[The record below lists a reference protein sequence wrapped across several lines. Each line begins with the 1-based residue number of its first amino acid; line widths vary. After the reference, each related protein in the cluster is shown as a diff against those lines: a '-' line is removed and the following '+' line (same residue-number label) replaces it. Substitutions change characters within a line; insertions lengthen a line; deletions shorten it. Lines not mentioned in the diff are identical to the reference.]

1 MPRKTRMKQGEKR
14 ESATRLLWKSVY
26 ALCVLLGL
34 VTITQLMSYLT
45 TSNSEDSWST
55 ILAQQSALTATARIN
70 QSITALID
78 LDTQGKPALSRGNRE
93 RQLKDLQNSLATLK
107 RSQKRT
113 EAKAA
118 ISTLTQTLEKMR
130 RSADWKA
137 GKPLDERMR
146 VWLINDA
153 SRIQYEI
160 TQAAQFETRKLVQAE
175 ESKQLTTVLLLIGS
189 AFAAVAGTFL
199 FARPMARK
207 LSAVYQE
214 HELAVSRVEV
224 QRAELQTQNIKLREQ
239 TALAEEQRRDLKELT
254 RLYKANANQFQSIFS
269 GLPVP
274 CFAMRPNGEVFEWNH
289 ACEKLFE
296 YAQAEAVARK
306 PWEQIFHGE
315 DAALIRRHFDRAAAG
330 YASTQEEAEIS
341 GPDGQR
347 LWITVQSIP
356 MMDMQ
361 GQVTG
366 VLTAMTDL
374 TERRKAELGLQE
386 SRNLIARMMESS
398 PQIAYVLNLASGSIS
413 YANGQLAKLLNISV
427 QELNERGTTLLELV
441 HPEDL
446 EDVRKHY
453 EEVRVG
459 TDQDIHTLEFRMA
472 RIDGTYRWVR
482 TKETV
487 FVRDNRGNVTQI
499 LGSAEDVTDKRA
511 DEERLRLLSVV
522 AAQSGSGVVIARP
535 DRSIIFANPAYEEMT
550 GFRADQLTGPNG
562 KLLTSLI
569 IPDQE
574 GWGDLNVALDK
585 QKAFY
590 GEFRMERS
598 NGNEF
603 WSDFSMTPVFNQENE
618 LTHWVAIQ
626 DDITSRRT
634 IMQQIVVS
642 RERLNVALQSSQS
655 AVFDWDLTQN
665 KLYLSFDFNT
675 LLGYDANPV
684 EDGESYWLNL
694 VHPVDKVGLERNL
707 KDHLKGN
714 TDIFRHEH
722 RLRTKAGTYEWFMI
736 TGEIIDSHDRSQPR
750 RFIGTFTNITD
761 RKHNEQ
767 RLAESEQRW
776 NFALEGSG
784 AGVWDWKIADG
795 TLFLS
800 RQWKN
805 ILGYAMDELP
815 DDFKVWETH
824 MHPEDRAAWF
834 SDLEAHLQGQT
845 DMLSTIVRMR
855 HRNGHYLWCH
865 DRGKVVARDFE
876 GRPLRMIGMVTDI
889 TEQKIAEQQV
899 IESEARFRSAIDALR
914 EGFILQESN
923 GNIRMSNPQA
933 ADMFDVE
940 LPVLLGQSLEGILA
954 NAVTEE
960 GLPFLPSEFPTVIAL
975 QEARGVH
982 NVIIGLQDAGQV
994 KWLEINAEPIF
1005 LPQAKKPY
1013 AAVALIMDVTDRRQ
1027 AEEFIMLQMSQLN
1040 ETQLALEA
1048 RSAELETANESLTR
1062 LASTDG
1068 LTGLMNHRRF
1078 QEELEKTLDS
1088 AQAKTVPVSVA
1099 LLDVDHFKQFNDTF
1113 GHLEGD
1119 EVLRSVAR
1127 ILSEAIGDRG
1137 TVARYGG
1144 EEFIVILPEANGVDA
1159 ISIMEEAREAIASY
1173 PWTHRQV
1180 TVSVGVETC
1189 ESRMCHDRIAFVN
1202 SADQALYASKNAG
1215 RNRVTHAKVLEEK
1228 AA

>member
-1 MPRKTRMKQGEKR
+1 MSRRTRAKKGEKR
-14 ESATRLLWKSVY
+14 DTATKLLWKSVY

-34 VTITQLMSYLT
+34 VTVAQLASYLT
-45 TSNSEDSWST
+45 TSNSKDTGSSV
-55 ILAQQSALTATARIN
+55 LSQQSALTATARIN
-70 QSITALID
+70 LSITALID
-78 LDTQGKPALSRGNRE
+78 LDTRGKSALTKAGRE
-93 RQLKDLQNSLATLK
+93 RHLADLQSSLAYLK
-107 RSQKRT
+107 RSQRRT

-118 ISTLTQTLEKMR
+118 ISTLSQTLEKLR
-130 RSADWKA
+130 RSPEWKSGA
-137 GKPLDERMR
+137 PLDERMR
-146 VWLINDA
+146 IWLINDA

-160 TQAAQFETRKLVQAE
+160 TQAAQYETKLLVQANE
-175 ESKQLTTVLLLIGS
+175 QEQLTTILLLMGS
-189 AFAAVAGTFL
+189 VVSAVSGTFL

-289 ACEKLFE
+289 ACEKLFQ

-306 PWEQIFHGE
+306 PWEQIFHGD

-330 YASTQEEAEIS
+330 FASTQEEAEIS
-341 GPDGQR
+341 GPDGQQ

-398 PQIAYVLNLASGSIS
+398 PQIAYVLNLATGSIS

-427 QELNERGTTLLELV
+427 QEMNERGTTLLELV

-446 EDVRKHY
+446 ELVRKHY
-453 EEVRVG
+453 DEVRVG
-459 TDQDIHTLEFRMA
+459 SDQDIHTIEFRMA
-472 RIDGTYRWVR
+472 RVDGTYRWVR

-487 FVRDNRGNVTQI
+487 FVRDARGNVTQI

-511 DEERLRLLSVV
+511 NEERLRLLSVV

-550 GFRADQLTGPNG
+550 GYKSDELTGPNG
-562 KLLTSLI
+562 KLLTSLF
-569 IPDQE
+569 IPEQE
-574 GWGDLNVALDK
+574 GWGDLNLALDK
-585 QKAFY
+585 QKSYY
-590 GEFRMERS
+590 GEFRMERKD
-598 NGNEF
+598 GEEF
-603 WSDFSMTPVFNQENE
+603 WSDFSMTPVYNQDNE

-655 AVFDWDLTQN
+655 AVFDWNLTTN

-675 LLGYDANPV
+675 LLGYDANLV
-684 EDGESYWLNL
+684 EDGEEYWLNL

-707 KDHLKGN
+707 KDHLKGSEEV
-714 TDIFRHEH
+714 FRHEH

-736 TGEIIDSHDRSQPR
+736 TGEIIESNDRSQPR
-750 RFIGTFTNITD
+750 RFIGTFTNISD

-784 AGVWDWKIADG
+784 AGVWDWKIADS

-834 SDLEAHLQGQT
+834 SDLEAHLQGNT
-845 DMLSTIVRMR
+845 EMLSTIVRMR

-889 TEQKIAEQQV
+889 TEQKVAEQQV

-914 EGFILQESN
+914 EGFMLQESN

-940 LPVLLGQSLEGILA
+940 LSDLLGDKLESILA
-954 NAVTEE
+954 QAVTEE

-975 QEARGVH
+975 KEARGVH
-982 NVIIGLQDAGQV
+982 NVIIGLNDGNQV
-994 KWLEINAEPIF
+994 KWLEVNAEPIF
-1005 LPQAKKPY
+1005 LPNAKTPY

-1048 RSAELETANESLTR
+1048 RSAELETANERLTK
-1062 LASTDG
+1062 LADTDG

-1078 QEELEKTLDS
+1078 QEELEKQLDS

-1127 ILSEAIGDRG
+1127 ILKEAIGNRG

-1144 EEFIVILPEANGVDA
+1144 EEFIVLLPDAKAVDA

-1173 PWTHRQV
+1173 NWTHRLI

-1189 ESRMCHDRIAFVN
+1189 TSASCHDRIAFVN

-1215 RNRVTHAKVLEEK
+1215 RNRVTHATVLEEK

>member
-1 MPRKTRMKQGEKR
+1 MSRRTRAKKGEKR
-14 ESATRLLWKSVY
+14 DTATKLLWKSVY

-34 VTITQLMSYLT
+34 VTVAQLASYLT
-45 TSNSEDSWST
+45 TSNSKDTGSSV
-55 ILAQQSALTATARIN
+55 LSQQSALTATARIN
-70 QSITALID
+70 LSITALID
-78 LDTQGKPALSRGNRE
+78 LDTRGKSALTKAGRE
-93 RQLKDLQNSLATLK
+93 RHLADLQSSLAYLK
-107 RSQKRT
+107 RSQRRT

-118 ISTLTQTLEKMR
+118 ISTLSQTLEKLR
-130 RSADWKA
+130 RSPEWKSGA
-137 GKPLDERMR
+137 PLDERMR
-146 VWLINDA
+146 IWLINDA

-160 TQAAQFETRKLVQAE
+160 TQAAQYETKLLVQANE
-175 ESKQLTTVLLLIGS
+175 QEQLTTILLLMGS
-189 AFAAVAGTFL
+189 VVSAVSGTFL

-289 ACEKLFE
+289 ACEKLFQ

-306 PWEQIFHGE
+306 PWEQIFHGD

-330 YASTQEEAEIS
+330 FASTQEEAEIS
-341 GPDGQR
+341 GPDGQQ

-398 PQIAYVLNLASGSIS
+398 PQIAYVLNLATGSIS

-427 QELNERGTTLLELV
+427 QEMNERGTTLLELV

-446 EDVRKHY
+446 ELVRKHY
-453 EEVRVG
+453 DEVRVG
-459 TDQDIHTLEFRMA
+459 SDQDIHTIEFRMA
-472 RIDGTYRWVR
+472 RVDGTYRWVR

-487 FVRDNRGNVTQI
+487 FVRDARGNVTQI

-511 DEERLRLLSVV
+511 NEERLRLLSVV

-550 GFRADQLTGPNG
+550 GYKSDELTGPNG
-562 KLLTSLI
+562 KLLTSLF
-569 IPDQE
+569 IPEQE
-574 GWGDLNVALDK
+574 GWGDLNLALDK
-585 QKAFY
+585 QKSYY
-590 GEFRMERS
+590 GEFRMERKD
-598 NGNEF
+598 GEEF
-603 WSDFSMTPVFNQENE
+603 WSDFSMTPVYNQDNE

-655 AVFDWDLTQN
+655 AVFDWNLTTN

-675 LLGYDANPV
+675 LLGYDANLV
-684 EDGESYWLNL
+684 EDGEEYWLNL

-707 KDHLKGN
+707 KDHLKGSEEV
-714 TDIFRHEH
+714 FRHEH

-736 TGEIIDSHDRSQPR
+736 TGEIIESNDRSQPR
-750 RFIGTFTNITD
+750 RFIGTFTNISD

-784 AGVWDWKIADG
+784 AGVWDWKIADS

-834 SDLEAHLQGQT
+834 SDLEAHLQGNT
-845 DMLSTIVRMR
+845 
-855 HRNGHYLWCH
+855 
-865 DRGKVVARDFE
+865 
-876 GRPLRMIGMVTDI
+876 
-889 TEQKIAEQQV
+889 
-899 IESEARFRSAIDALR
+899 
-914 EGFILQESN
+914 
-923 GNIRMSNPQA
+923 
-933 ADMFDVE
+933 
-940 LPVLLGQSLEGILA
+940 
-954 NAVTEE
+954 
-960 GLPFLPSEFPTVIAL
+960 
-975 QEARGVH
+975 
-982 NVIIGLQDAGQV
+982 
-994 KWLEINAEPIF
+994 
-1005 LPQAKKPY
+1005 
-1013 AAVALIMDVTDRRQ
+1013 
-1027 AEEFIMLQMSQLN
+1027 
-1040 ETQLALEA
+1040 
-1048 RSAELETANESLTR
+1048 
-1062 LASTDG
+1062 
-1068 LTGLMNHRRF
+1068 
-1078 QEELEKTLDS
+1078 
-1088 AQAKTVPVSVA
+1088 
-1099 LLDVDHFKQFNDTF
+1099 
-1113 GHLEGD
+1113 
-1119 EVLRSVAR
+1119 
-1127 ILSEAIGDRG
+1127 
-1137 TVARYGG
+1137 
-1144 EEFIVILPEANGVDA
+1144 
-1159 ISIMEEAREAIASY
+1159 
-1173 PWTHRQV
+1173 
-1180 TVSVGVETC
+1180 
-1189 ESRMCHDRIAFVN
+1189 
-1202 SADQALYASKNAG
+1202 
-1215 RNRVTHAKVLEEK
+1215 
-1228 AA
+1228 

>member
-1 MPRKTRMKQGEKR
+1 MSRRTRAKKGEKR
-14 ESATRLLWKSVY
+14 DTATKLLWKSVY

-34 VTITQLMSYLT
+34 VTVAQLASYLT
-45 TSNSEDSWST
+45 TSNSKDSGASV
-55 ILAQQSALTATARIN
+55 LSQQSALTATARIN
-70 QSITALID
+70 LSITALID
-78 LDTQGKPALSRGNRE
+78 LDTRGKSALTKAGRE
-93 RQLKDLQNSLATLK
+93 RHLADLQSSLAYLK
-107 RSQKRT
+107 RSQRRT

-118 ISTLTQTLEKMR
+118 ISTLSQTLEKLR
-130 RSADWKA
+130 RSPEWKSGA
-137 GKPLDERMR
+137 PLDERMR
-146 VWLINDA
+146 IWLINDA

-160 TQAAQFETRKLVQAE
+160 TQAAQYETKLLVQANE
-175 ESKQLTTVLLLIGS
+175 QEQLTTILLLMGS
-189 AFAAVAGTFL
+189 VVSAVSGTFL

-289 ACEKLFE
+289 ACEKLFQ

-306 PWEQIFHGE
+306 PWEQIFHGD

-330 YASTQEEAEIS
+330 FASTQEEAEIS
-341 GPDGQR
+341 GPDGQQ

-398 PQIAYVLNLASGSIS
+398 PQIAYVLNLATGSIS

-427 QELNERGTTLLELV
+427 QEMNERGTTLLELV

-446 EDVRKHY
+446 EVVRKHY
-453 EEVRVG
+453 DEVRVG
-459 TDQDIHTLEFRMA
+459 SDQDIHTIEFRMA
-472 RIDGTYRWVR
+472 RVDGTYRWVR

-487 FVRDNRGNVTQI
+487 FVRDARGNVTQI

-511 DEERLRLLSVV
+511 NEERLRLLSVV

-550 GFRADQLTGPNG
+550 GYKSDELTGPNG
-562 KLLTSLI
+562 KLLTSLF
-569 IPDQE
+569 IPEQE
-574 GWGDLNVALDK
+574 GWGDLNLALDK
-585 QKAFY
+585 QKSYY
-590 GEFRMERS
+590 GEFRMERKD
-598 NGNEF
+598 GEEF
-603 WSDFSMTPVFNQENE
+603 WSDFSMTPVYNQDNE

-655 AVFDWDLTQN
+655 AVFDWNLTTN

-675 LLGYDANPV
+675 LLGYDANLV
-684 EDGESYWLNL
+684 EDGEEYWLNL

-707 KDHLKGN
+707 KDHLKGSEEV
-714 TDIFRHEH
+714 FRHEH

-736 TGEIIDSHDRSQPR
+736 TGEIIESNDRSQPR
-750 RFIGTFTNITD
+750 RFIGTFTNISD

-784 AGVWDWKIADG
+784 AGVWDWKIADS

-834 SDLEAHLQGQT
+834 SDLEAHLQGNT
-845 DMLSTIVRMR
+845 EMLSTIVRMR

-889 TEQKIAEQQV
+889 TEQKVAEQQV

-914 EGFILQESN
+914 EGFMLQESN

-940 LPVLLGQSLEGILA
+940 LSDLLGDKLESILA
-954 NAVTEE
+954 QAVTEE

-975 QEARGVH
+975 KEARGVH
-982 NVIIGLQDAGQV
+982 NVIIGLNDGTQV
-994 KWLEINAEPIF
+994 KWLEVNAEPIF
-1005 LPQAKKPY
+1005 LPNAKTPY

-1048 RSAELETANESLTR
+1048 RSAELETANERLTK
-1062 LASTDG
+1062 LADTDG

-1078 QEELEKTLDS
+1078 QEELEKQLDS

-1127 ILSEAIGDRG
+1127 ILKEAIGNRG

-1144 EEFIVILPEANGVDA
+1144 EEFIVLLPDAKAVDA

-1173 PWTHRQV
+1173 NWTHRLI

-1189 ESRMCHDRIAFVN
+1189 TSASCHDRIAFVN

-1215 RNRVTHAKVLEEK
+1215 RNRVTHATVLEEK

>member
-1 MPRKTRMKQGEKR
+1 MSRRTRAKKGEKR
-14 ESATRLLWKSVY
+14 DTATKLLWKSVY

-34 VTITQLMSYLT
+34 VTVAQLASYLT
-45 TSNSEDSWST
+45 TSNSKDSGASV
-55 ILAQQSALTATARIN
+55 LSQQSALTATARIN
-70 QSITALID
+70 LSITALID
-78 LDTQGKPALSRGNRE
+78 LDTRGKSALTKAGRE
-93 RQLKDLQNSLATLK
+93 RHLADLQSSLAYLK
-107 RSQKRT
+107 RSQRRT

-118 ISTLTQTLEKMR
+118 ISTLTQTLEKLR
-130 RSADWKA
+130 RSPEWKSGA
-137 GKPLDERMR
+137 PLDERMR
-146 VWLINDA
+146 IWLINDA

-160 TQAAQFETRKLVQAE
+160 TQAAQYETKLLVQANE
-175 ESKQLTTVLLLIGS
+175 QEQLTTILLLMGS
-189 AFAAVAGTFL
+189 VISAVSGTFL

-289 ACEKLFE
+289 ACEKLFQ

-306 PWEQIFHGE
+306 PWEQIFHGD

-330 YASTQEEAEIS
+330 FASTQEEAEIS
-341 GPDGQR
+341 GPDGQQ

-398 PQIAYVLNLASGSIS
+398 PQIAYVLNLATGSIS

-427 QELNERGTTLLELV
+427 QEMNERGTTLLELV

-446 EDVRKHY
+446 EVVRKHY
-453 EEVRVG
+453 DEVRVG
-459 TDQDIHTLEFRMA
+459 SDQDIHTIEFRMA
-472 RIDGTYRWVR
+472 RVDGTYRWVR

-487 FVRDNRGNVTQI
+487 FVRDARGNVTQI

-511 DEERLRLLSVV
+511 NEERLRLLSVV

-550 GFRADQLTGPNG
+550 GYKSDELTGPNG
-562 KLLTSLI
+562 KLLTSLF
-569 IPDQE
+569 IPEQE
-574 GWGDLNVALDK
+574 GWGDLNLALDK
-585 QKAFY
+585 QKSYY
-590 GEFRMERS
+590 GEFRMERKD
-598 NGNEF
+598 GEEF
-603 WSDFSMTPVFNQENE
+603 WSDFSMTPVYNQDNE

-655 AVFDWDLTQN
+655 AVFDWNLTTN

-675 LLGYDANPV
+675 LLGYDANLV
-684 EDGESYWLNL
+684 EDGEEYWLNL

-707 KDHLKGN
+707 KDHLKGSEEV
-714 TDIFRHEH
+714 FRHEH

-736 TGEIIDSHDRSQPR
+736 TGEIIESNDRSQPR
-750 RFIGTFTNITD
+750 RFIGTFTNISD

-784 AGVWDWKIADG
+784 AGVWDWKIADS

-834 SDLEAHLQGQT
+834 SDLEAHLQGNT
-845 DMLSTIVRMR
+845 EMLSTIVRMR

-889 TEQKIAEQQV
+889 TEQKVAEQQV

-914 EGFILQESN
+914 EGFMLQESN

-940 LPVLLGQSLEGILA
+940 LSDLLGDKLESILA
-954 NAVTEE
+954 QAVTEE

-975 QEARGVH
+975 KEARGVH
-982 NVIIGLQDAGQV
+982 NVIIGLNDGNQV
-994 KWLEINAEPIF
+994 KWLEVNAEPIF
-1005 LPQAKKPY
+1005 LPNAKTPY

-1048 RSAELETANESLTR
+1048 RSAELETANERLTK
-1062 LASTDG
+1062 LADTDG

-1078 QEELEKTLDS
+1078 QEELEKQLDA

-1127 ILSEAIGDRG
+1127 ILKEAIGNRG

-1144 EEFIVILPEANGVDA
+1144 EEFIVLLPDAKAVDA

-1173 PWTHRQV
+1173 NWTHRLI

-1189 ESRMCHDRIAFVN
+1189 TSASCHDRIAFVN

-1215 RNRVTHAKVLEEK
+1215 RNRVTHATVLEEK

>member
-1 MPRKTRMKQGEKR
+1 MLRGTTPGDSSRMSRRTRAKKGEKR
-14 ESATRLLWKSVY
+14 DTATKLLWKSVY

-34 VTITQLMSYLT
+34 VTVAQLASYLT
-45 TSNSEDSWST
+45 TSNSKDTGSSV
-55 ILAQQSALTATARIN
+55 LSQQSALTATARIN
-70 QSITALID
+70 LSITALID
-78 LDTQGKPALSRGNRE
+78 LDTRGKSALTKAGRE
-93 RQLKDLQNSLATLK
+93 RHLADLQSSLAYLK
-107 RSQKRT
+107 RSQRRT

-118 ISTLTQTLEKMR
+118 ISTLSQTLEKLR
-130 RSADWKA
+130 RSPEWKSGA
-137 GKPLDERMR
+137 PLDERMR
-146 VWLINDA
+146 IWLINDA

-160 TQAAQFETRKLVQAE
+160 TQAAQYETKLLVQANE
-175 ESKQLTTVLLLIGS
+175 QEQLTTILLLMGS
-189 AFAAVAGTFL
+189 VVSAVSGTFL

-289 ACEKLFE
+289 ACEKLFQ

-306 PWEQIFHGE
+306 PWEQIFHGD

-330 YASTQEEAEIS
+330 FASTQEEAEIS
-341 GPDGQR
+341 GPDGQQ

-398 PQIAYVLNLASGSIS
+398 PQIAYVLNLATGSIS

-427 QELNERGTTLLELV
+427 QEMNERGTTLLELV

-446 EDVRKHY
+446 ELVRKHY
-453 EEVRVG
+453 DEVRVG
-459 TDQDIHTLEFRMA
+459 SDQDIHTIEFRMA
-472 RIDGTYRWVR
+472 RVDGTYRWVR

-487 FVRDNRGNVTQI
+487 FVRDARGNVTQI

-511 DEERLRLLSVV
+511 NEERLRLLSVV

-550 GFRADQLTGPNG
+550 GYKSDELTGPNG
-562 KLLTSLI
+562 KLLTSLF
-569 IPDQE
+569 IPEQE
-574 GWGDLNVALDK
+574 GWGDLNLALDK
-585 QKAFY
+585 QKSYY
-590 GEFRMERS
+590 GEFRMERKD
-598 NGNEF
+598 GEEF
-603 WSDFSMTPVFNQENE
+603 WSDFSMTPVYNQDNE

-655 AVFDWDLTQN
+655 AVFDWNLTTN

-675 LLGYDANPV
+675 LLGYDANLV
-684 EDGESYWLNL
+684 EDGEEYWLNL

-707 KDHLKGN
+707 KDHLKGSEEV
-714 TDIFRHEH
+714 FRHEH

-736 TGEIIDSHDRSQPR
+736 TGEIIESNDRSQPR
-750 RFIGTFTNITD
+750 RFIGTFTNISD

-784 AGVWDWKIADG
+784 AGVWDWKIADS

-834 SDLEAHLQGQT
+834 SDLEAHLQGNT
-845 DMLSTIVRMR
+845 EMLSTIVRMR

-889 TEQKIAEQQV
+889 TEQKVAEQQV

-914 EGFILQESN
+914 EGFMLQESN

-940 LPVLLGQSLEGILA
+940 LSDLLGDKLESILA
-954 NAVTEE
+954 QAVTEE

-975 QEARGVH
+975 KEARGVH
-982 NVIIGLQDAGQV
+982 NVIIGLNDGNQV
-994 KWLEINAEPIF
+994 KWLEVNAEPIF
-1005 LPQAKKPY
+1005 LPNAKYSCRTP
-1013 AAVALIMDVTDRRQ
+1013 RR
-1027 AEEFIMLQMSQLN
+1027 
-1040 ETQLALEA
+1040 
-1048 RSAELETANESLTR
+1048 LTR
-1062 LASTDG
+1062 RWPSSWTSPTDARPR
-1068 LTGLMNHRRF
+1068 NSSCSRC
-1078 QEELEKTLDS
+1078 
-1088 AQAKTVPVSVA
+1088 
-1099 LLDVDHFKQFNDTF
+1099 
-1113 GHLEGD
+1113 
-1119 EVLRSVAR
+1119 RS
-1127 ILSEAIGDRG
+1127 
-1137 TVARYGG
+1137 
-1144 EEFIVILPEANGVDA
+1144 
-1159 ISIMEEAREAIASY
+1159 
-1173 PWTHRQV
+1173 
-1180 TVSVGVETC
+1180 
-1189 ESRMCHDRIAFVN
+1189 
-1202 SADQALYASKNAG
+1202 
-1215 RNRVTHAKVLEEK
+1215 
-1228 AA
+1228 